1 MRLSLAS
8 SVLACALFCAVVP
21 VRADDVKLVM
31 AGAAIPNVFEPGK
44 GGPYNAFY
52 DDVVAGAPVEID
64 MVMLPVKRLAR
75 SFFEKQV
82 DCMYMATS
90 DKTFYRQ
97 NGMPLEMLKASKP
110 FNRLF
115 MRAYSKRGST
125 PASAWATLEGKLIAG
140 DEGIHVSTI
149 AQRTLPFAKTMLY
162 TKTVDEAFELLAAGR
177 VDMAIAYSIDA
188 RQYFSRAGTDGFP
201 ADKSFSLLT
210 LGEGVTC
217 WPSVEAEKLVSYMD
231 AEVER
236 LHAEGVLQTRYGF
249 ELHD

>member
-1 MRLSLAS
+1 MRPLLAT
-8 SVLACALFCAVVP
+8 LMMAGALLGAASP
-21 VRADDVKLVM
+21 APAEDVKLVM
-31 AGAAIPNVFEPGK
+31 AGAAIPKVFEPGK

-52 DDVVAGAPVEID
+52 DDVVAKAPVQLD

-82 DCMYMATS
+82 DCMYMATD
-90 DKTFYRQ
+90 DKTFYIQ
-97 NGMPLEMLKASKP
+97 NGVPLETLTVAKP

-115 MRAYSKRGST
+115 MRAYSRPGGT
-125 PASAWATLEGKLIAG
+125 PPGNWAAFDGKLIAG

-149 AQRTLPFAKTMLY
+149 AQRTLPFAKSMLY
-162 TKTVDEAFELLAAGR
+162 TKSVDEAFELLAAGR
-177 VDMAIAYSIDA
+177 VDVAIAYSIDA
-188 RQYFSRAGTDGFP
+188 RQYFTRAQKPAFP

-217 WPSVEAEKLVSYMD
+217 WPSLEASKLVEYLD
-231 AEVER
+231 AVVER
-236 LHAEGVLQTRYGF
+236 LHADGTLLSRYGF